1 MESGNLYLV
10 STPIGNMK
18 DITLRAIET
27 LQSVNYIAC
36 EDTRKTGTLLKTLGI
51 NKKHMLISYYND
63 TEDARIPNIINLLLN
78 GEDVALVSD
87 SGTPTISDPG
97 FRLVRECKKNSIKV
111 ISIPGP
117 TALISALASSGL
129 PTDKFIF
136 LGFLPKKEGNRNK
149 LLEKTKSANSD
160 MEATVI
166 IYEAPHRILKTIESI
181 KKVFGNIN
189 LTILREITKIHEEAL
204 SMTTEEFIKHYSE
217 RSPKGEFVILWNTKE
232 F

>member
-1 MESGNLYLV
+1 MEPGNLYLV

-27 LQSVNYIAC
+27 LQNVNYIAC

-97 FRLVRECKKNSIKV
+97 FRLVRECKKNNIKV

-149 LLEKTKSANSD
+149 LLEKIKTANSD
-160 MEATVI
+160 IEATVI
-166 IYEAPHRILKTIESI
+166 TYEAPHRILKTIESI

>member
-1 MESGNLYLV
+1 
-10 STPIGNMK
+10 
-18 DITLRAIET
+18 
-27 LQSVNYIAC
+27 
-36 EDTRKTGTLLKTLGI
+36 
-51 NKKHMLISYYND
+51 
-63 TEDARIPNIINLLLN
+63 
-78 GEDVALVSD
+78 
-87 SGTPTISDPG
+87 
-97 FRLVRECKKNSIKV
+97 
-111 ISIPGP
+111 
-117 TALISALASSGL
+117 
-129 PTDKFIF
+129 
-136 LGFLPKKEGNRNK
+136 
-149 LLEKTKSANSD
+149 